1 MPDWNEIFTERG
13 KVFLKP
19 HADMERLAKLFKK
32 NKVQKILD
40 LGCGTGR
47 HLLFFSNKGFDTC
60 GIDGSPRGIEIA
72 QEWLSEEGKIV
83 ETICCRIENRFP
95 YKENFFDAI
104 ISIQVIHHNLMEN
117 ILKTIKEIERVL
129 RKGGFIYIT
138 FPYLKKNIKN
148 DNWDLKKVEGNT
160 FVPQKGKEKGVLHH
174 FFSLKEIEVIFK
186 SFDLL
191 ENYIDNTDHRAILG
205 IRK

>member
-1 MPDWNEIFTERG
+1 MPDWNDIFNERG
-13 KVFLKP
+13 KVFLEP
-19 HADMERLAKLFKK
+19 HPDMERLVKLFKRT
-32 NKVQKILD
+32 NVQKMLD

-47 HLLFFSNKGFDTC
+47 HLIFFSKKGFDIY
-60 GIDGSPRGIEIA
+60 GIDASPKGIEIA
-72 QEWLSEEGKIV
+72 QEWLSKEGISV
-83 ETICCRIENRFP
+83 ETICCRIEHSFP
-95 YKENFFDAI
+95 YEDNFFDAI

-129 RKGGFIYIT
+129 RKGGYVYIT

-148 DNWDLKKVEGNT
+148 DNWNLKRVEGNT
-160 FVPQKGKEKGVLHH
+160 FMPQEGKEKGLVHH
-174 FFSLKEIEVIFK
+174 FFSMKEIETVFK
-186 SFDLL
+186 SFDLI

>member
-13 KVFLKP
+13 KVFLEP
-19 HADMERLAKLFKK
+19 HPDMERLVKLFKK
-32 NKVQKILD
+32 NDVQKILD

-47 HLLFFSNKGFDTC
+47 HLLFFFKKGFDMF
-60 GIDGSPRGIEIA
+60 GIDASPKGIEIA
-72 QEWLSEEGKIV
+72 QECLSEEGISV
-83 ETICCRIENRFP
+83 ETNCCRIEHNFP
-95 YKENFFDAI
+95 YEDNYFDAI

-129 RKGGFIYIT
+129 KKGGFIYIT

-148 DNWDLKKVEGNT
+148 DNWGLKKVEGNT
-160 FVPQKGKEKGVLHH
+160 FVPQKGKEKGLLHH
-174 FFSLKEIEVIFK
+174 FFSLKEIEVVFK
-186 SFDLL
+186 SFELK
-191 ENYIDNTDHRAILG
+191 ENYIDKTDHRAILG